1 MTVLHYTDTRNNT
14 TNHIVIKKPL
24 FSIGRQKPCDL
35 QLDDSSVDAIHI
47 NLLKKGN
54 LFQFTVLSRQNPV
67 LLNGATVRSGKFKV
81 GDLIKLGPY
90 LLRLENETSESKPS
104 APTKNES
111 REILNLERL
120 VDFSTNLMKDI
131 SPERLFRQLL
141 VSVVDLTKAEKGFV
155 IVFHDDERTL
165 AAQHNIDKKGNEAAL
180 SDTIIDRVIE
190 TQEALIVSDA
200 LHDKDFRGAKS
211 VVDLQLSSVMCVPL
225 KYRGDMLGV
234 IYLGNDSISGL
245 FTERD
250 LSLLQLWAMQAS
262 MLLHTALMLNE
273 LQLSNQELREQLELN
288 NDTGFV
294 GSGQEM
300 QNVKRLIKRLS
311 PTDVSILLLGETG
324 TGKEVAAQ
332 EIHNQSDRSKGPFIS
347 INCGAIPENLLESEL
362 FGHKKGSFTGA
373 VSDKVGKFEAANGGS
388 IFLDEIGEMPMNLQ
402 VKLLRVIQ
410 ERKIE
415 RIGDLQPRE
424 LDIRI
429 ISATNKDLQNEI
441 AEGRFREDLLYRLNE
456 FVVQLPPLRERGQ
469 DIVELA
475 KYFFQIY
482 KSQYQSKIKGFHKD
496 TLNAMMN
503 YYWPGNIRQLK
514 SRIKRAVILCDTS
527 LLTPGDLDL
536 SQEDI
541 VEIKPLDVA
550 TEEFKLDYVAKSL
563 ERNNWNK
570 SQTGRELGVDPR
582 TIFRYV
588 EKLKAD

>member
-1 MTVLHYTDTRNNT
+1 MTVLHYTDTRNNSS
-14 TNHIVIKKPL
+14 NHVVIKKPL

-35 QLDDSSVDAIHI
+35 QLNDSSVDAIHM

-54 LFQFTVLSRQNPV
+54 LFQFTVLSRQGPV
-67 LLNGATVRSGKFKV
+67 LLNGTSVKSGKFKV

-90 LLRLENETSESKPS
+90 LLRLEEGVPKKPV
-104 APTKNES
+104 AAQKTDT
-111 REILNLERL
+111 REILNLENL

-180 SDTIIDRVIE
+180 SDTIIDRVIK

-245 FTERD
+245 FTEID

-273 LQLSNQELREQLELN
+273 LQLSNKELREQLELS

-294 GSGQEM
+294 GSGEKM

-332 EIHNQSDRSKGPFIS
+332 EIHNQSDRNNGVFIS

-373 VSDKVGKFEAANGGS
+373 VSDKIGKFEAANGGS

-415 RIGDLQPRE
+415 RIGDLKPRE

-429 ISATNKDLQNEI
+429 ISATNKDLQHEI

-456 FVVQLPPLRERGQ
+456 FVIQLPPLRDRGQ

-475 KYFFQIY
+475 KYFFQVY
-482 KSQYQSKIKGFHKD
+482 KNQYQSKIKGFHKD
-496 TLNAMMN
+496 TLNAMLN

-514 SRIKRAVILCDTS
+514 SRIKRAVILSETS
-527 LLTPGDLDL
+527 LLTPQDLDFK
-536 SQEDI
+536 QEDI
-541 VEIKPLDVA
+541 VEIKDLDVA
-550 TEEFKLDYVAKSL
+550 TEEFKLDYVAKAL

>member
-1 MTVLHYTDTRNNT
+1 MTVLHYTDTRDNST
-14 TNHIVIKKPL
+14 QQVVIKKPL

-35 QLDDSSVDAIHI
+35 LLDDSSVEAIHM

-54 LFQFTVLSRQNPV
+54 LFQFTVLSRQNPI
-67 LLNGATVRSGKFKV
+67 LLNGTAAKSGQFKV

-90 LLRLENETSESKPS
+90 LFRLQDADEEKETPTVLSNSK
-104 APTKNES
+104 
-111 REILNLERL
+111 EILNLEKL
-120 VDFSTNLMKDI
+120 VEFSSNLMKDI

-141 VSVVDLTKAEKGFV
+141 VSVVALTNAEKGFV

-165 AAQHNIDKKGNEAAL
+165 AAQHNIEKKGNEAAL

-225 KYRGDMLGV
+225 KYRGDLLGV

-288 NDTGFV
+288 QDTSFI
-294 GSGQEM
+294 GSGDKM

-332 EIHNQSDRSKGPFIS
+332 EIHNQSDRSTGPFIS

-373 VSDKVGKFEAANGGS
+373 VSDKIGKFEAANGGT

-415 RIGDLQPRE
+415 RIGDLQPKE

-429 ISATNKDLQNEI
+429 VSATNKDLQLEI
-441 AEGRFREDLLYRLNE
+441 KEGRFREDLLYRLNE
-456 FVVQLPPLRERGQ
+456 FVIHLPPLRERGQ
-469 DIVELA
+469 DIIELA
-475 KYFFQIY
+475 KYFLQIY
-482 KSQYQSKIKGFHKD
+482 KNQYQSKIKGFHKD
-496 TLNAMMN
+496 TTNALLN

-514 SRIKRAVILCDTS
+514 SRIKRAVILSDTS
-527 LLTPGDLDL
+527 LLTPEDLDFKT
-536 SQEDI
+536 EDI
-541 VEIKPLDVA
+541 VEIKTLDMA
-550 TEEFKLDYVAKSL
+550 TEEFKLEYVAQAL

-588 EKLKAD
+588 EKLKGDV